1 MFCVSYMI
9 HVLTFALYGIQ
20 SVCLV
25 KFGLMH
31 PHYEGFV
38 LFYSFC
44 GAFFFPIVFTDWNAV
59 LGDPLNIVVQRRGL
73 LMVKTE
79 EIYVAMEDF
88 NIYSR
93 TMFWHHG
100 TRLQNMTF
108 RTFELIM

>member
-1 MFCVSYMI
+1 MI

-20 SVCLV
+20 FVCLV

-31 PHYEGFV
+31 LHYESFV
-38 LFYSFC
+38 LFYSLLWC
-44 GAFFFPIVFTDWNAV
+44 FFPIVFTDWNAV